1 MGPTGVDFKAIK
13 ERLRGAQDEEAGD
26 DDFRQACPERYSI
39 ILPQWFQ
46 RGYCKWP
53 LQFSNYS

>member
-26 DDFRQACPERYSI
+26 DDFGQACPERYSI
-39 ILPQWFQ
+39 ILPQWF
-46 RGYCKWP
+46 
-53 LQFSNYS
+53 